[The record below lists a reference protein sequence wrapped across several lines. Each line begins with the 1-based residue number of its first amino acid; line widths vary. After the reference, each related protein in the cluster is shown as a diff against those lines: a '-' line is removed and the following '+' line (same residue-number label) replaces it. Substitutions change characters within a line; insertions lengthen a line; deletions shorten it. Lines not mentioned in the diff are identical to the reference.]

1 MMMPL
6 VVALVSIAALL
17 RGGSLRNFDSL
28 HIRWIPLAI
37 GGFVLQLLIFTPFR
51 KAPLIAGATPQLYI
65 LSMAI
70 LTVWVGLNRRIPGM
84 SLMAAGL
91 LMNFTAI
98 VANGGYMP
106 VSPASAR
113 YAGTIANYESEGP
126 QVANNSLATD
136 SGPRFW
142 LLTDIIPL
150 PKELPFANVFSV
162 GDLFLT
168 TGVGILCY
176 RTIRGMPDVIHAS
189 ADARRDQ
196 TALAAADIAV
206 SPAGAPAELVRHI
219 SDEMTALKYM
229 LDQDIDIVDS
239 MSAQAGSLD
248 GPYPDEGRPSAR
260 PPE

>member
-6 VVALVSIAALL
+6 VVTFVSIVALL
-17 RGGSLRNFDSL
+17 RGGSLRNFDNL
-28 HIRWIPLAI
+28 HLRWIPLAI
-37 GGFVLQLLIFTPFR
+37 GSFVLQLLIFTPFR
-51 KAPLIAGATPQLYI
+51 TAPLISGATPQLYV
-65 LSMAI
+65 LSMAM
-70 LTVWVGLNRRIPGM
+70 LTIWVGLNRRIPGM

-113 YAGTIANYESEGP
+113 YAGTIANYASEGP

-136 SGPRFW
+136 SGLHFW

-162 GDLFLT
+162 GDLFLM

-176 RTIRGMPDVIHAS
+176 RTIRGMPEVTPAS
-189 ADARRDQ
+189 ADASRDQ
-196 TALAAADIAV
+196 TALAAADIAL
-206 SPAGAPAELVRHI
+206 SPAQQPAELVRHI
-219 SDEMTALKYM
+219 SDEMTAFKDM
-229 LDQDIDIVDS
+229 LDQDIDIVDA
-239 MSAQAGSLD
+239 MSAQAGGLE
-248 GPYPDEGRPSAR
+248 GPHPDEGRADDR
-260 PPE
+260 PAE